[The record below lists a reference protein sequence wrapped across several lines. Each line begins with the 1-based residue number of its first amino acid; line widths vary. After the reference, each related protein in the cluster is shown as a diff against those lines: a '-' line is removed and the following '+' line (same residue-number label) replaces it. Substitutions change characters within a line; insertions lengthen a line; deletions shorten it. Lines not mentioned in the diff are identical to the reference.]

1 MLLFVILNF
10 IVVKSIIFKLILL
23 VLFILSIATGL
34 LTYLINPGITF
45 KENDK
50 EGNNHY
56 CHLCK
61 FKYPKSDKKYEHCSL
76 CEICIPGAD
85 HHCGVFEK
93 CIGKKNLICFYL
105 FPAFSIILFVVFI
118 ISIFYN
124 TVKKEKK

>member
-93 CIGKKNLICFYL
+93 CIGKKKSYLLLFISCFFHYFICCVYNFYL
-105 FPAFSIILFVVFI
+105 L
-118 ISIFYN
+118 
-124 TVKKEKK
+124 

>member
-50 EGNNHY
+50 EGN
-56 CHLCK
+56 
-61 FKYPKSDKKYEHCSL
+61 
-76 CEICIPGAD
+76 
-85 HHCGVFEK
+85 
-93 CIGKKNLICFYL
+93 
-105 FPAFSIILFVVFI
+105 
-118 ISIFYN
+118 
-124 TVKKEKK
+124 